1 MAGRDFLDWFS
12 FLRKP
17 IDAQRSQT
25 WLQDGLDLAKQ
36 EDYEAAIKVF
46 SDSIIADRRNE
57 QAYYNRAVA
66 LNLLGRPGEAIAD
79 LQKAAGLG
87 HQKSREILANMN
99 IMWSRMAV
107 VGDVFVLPRLPA
119 WVTVA
124 GVLIV
129 LFLVMG
135 WFRGRPQYALA
146 RLTDAVEARN
156 RIRFEE
162 YLAVDAFC
170 ESLVDE
176 VATGYLESSLEDES
190 GRGFEA
196 LGALFGL
203 KMAESVKPTLQAAV
217 KTSLLGSVRAGSLL
231 ALLAQDSRTVLSEML
246 GMSPVDLAKD
256 YHLLPEY
263 FKGLGDV
270 QQEGERALI
279 PLRFSHPLLETNLDF
294 KLDLR
299 KVSDNWRVV
308 GVVDLAHYMTEVKRL
323 RKVRVSEANEQIKGH
338 ILALVEIGEIK
349 RTEVGRQYRRNDPK
363 FLKFEFA
370 LKNLTADSVRKV
382 GFHLRL
388 PAAAGDGAYS
398 LSVASMAAGEE
409 KSVVRRLDYSAYD
422 HWHREARKAEVSDF
436 RLDPFILIRSVAGVA
451 DTLRPLRSWPEYE
464 KAFRKGELLD

>member
-12 FLRKP
+12 FLRTP
-17 IDAQRSQT
+17 IDAKRSQI
-25 WLQDGLDLAKQ
+25 WLQEGLNLSKQ
-36 EDYEAAIKVF
+36 EDYEAAIKAF
-46 SDSIIADRRNE
+46 SDSIIAHRRNE

-87 HQKSREILANMN
+87 HQKSREFLAHRN
-99 IMWSRMAV
+99 IMWSRVAII
-107 VGDVFVLPRLPA
+107 GEIFVLPRLPA

-129 LFLVMG
+129 LFLAMS
-135 WFRGRPQYALA
+135 WFRSRPQYALF
-146 RLTDAVEARN
+146 RLTDAVETRN

-162 YLAVDAFC
+162 HLDVDAFC
-170 ESLVDE
+170 ESLIDE
-176 VATGYLESSLEDES
+176 VFTGYLKSSLEDDS
-190 GRGFEA
+190 GSGFEA

-203 KMAESVKPTLQAAV
+203 KLAESMKPALQATV

-231 ALLAQDSRTVLSEML
+231 ALLAQDSQTVLSEML
-246 GMSPVDLAKD
+246 GMSVVDLARD
-256 YHLLPEY
+256 YHLLPDY

-279 PLRFSHPLLETNLDF
+279 PLRFSHPRLETDLDF

-299 KVSDNWRVV
+299 KVSDDWRVV

-323 RKVRVSEANEQIKGH
+323 RKVRVAETNEQIKGH

-349 RTEVGRQYRRNDPK
+349 RAEVGRQYWRDDPK

-370 LKNLTADSVRKV
+370 LRNLAADTVRKV

-398 LSVASMAAGEE
+398 LSVASMAPGEE
-409 KSVVRRLDYSAYD
+409 KNVVRRLDYSGYD
-422 HWHREARKAEVSDF
+422 NWHREARKAEVSDF

-451 DTLRPLRSWPEYE
+451 DTLRPLRSWREYE
-464 KAFRKGELLD
+464 KAFGKGELLD